1 MIKTLHES
9 TTTLCS
15 QRSEPT
21 EGEMEM
27 KRFRRLAIMVGVIA
41 LPTALAVVPAS
52 ADHVAPG
59 PPTTTLEVQPIG
71 VHGNPT
77 CSDVTDP
84 DDFLFE
90 FKLEP
95 VEDGTFPLSFD
106 GLSGSVT
113 VDQYNTPDGQ
123 AFDFSFTGDFV
134 AATVVV
140 KGGPNANLYDYIAAS
155 FAPGAQADTF
165 LHAPINPSN
174 NRFYGLSHIS
184 FCVAEAAAELE
195 ITKTAVDDTITV
207 GDHGAFDITVTSLGP
222 ATAQNVTIDDELPN
236 TVLDWE
242 VVSEDIGGACSITG
256 GNTLHCD
263 VGNLA
268 ASSSFSVQVRTTEPI
283 ALGSE
288 LCGTPLDN
296 EAFADAGNADE
307 VSDDATITVIC
318 GAIEV
323 NKFAKVPGT
332 TDTQPVEGA
341 GFTLLDANDMVVD
354 PPGEVTT
361 GADGIA
367 CFDGLPVNTEF
378 TLTESTVP
386 SGYAAV
392 GDQAV
397 TSSTDNADC
406 EGTGTPTTIDVENVA
421 LTDISVNA
429 TAQIPGATNSS
440 IECVDSEG
448 TVIGGDSEAFS
459 DPAEVDVND
468 LEPGTYTCTIII
480 DP

>member
-1 MIKTLHES
+1 
-9 TTTLCS
+9 
-15 QRSEPT
+15 
-21 EGEMEM
+21 M

-59 PPTTTLEVQPIG
+59 PPTTTLEVQPTG

-106 GLSGSVT
+106 GLTGSVT

-123 AFDFSFTGDFV
+123 AFDFSFAGDFV

-140 KGGPNANLYDYIAAS
+140 KGGPDANLYDYIAAS

-165 LHAPINPSN
+165 LHAPINPN
-174 NRFYGLSHIS
+174 NDRFYGLSHIS

-207 GDHGAFDITVTSLGP
+207 GERGAFDITVTSLGP

-242 VVSEDIGGACSITG
+242 IVSEDIAGACSITG
-256 GNTLHCD
+256 GNTLDCD

-268 ASSSFSVQVRTTEPI
+268 PSNTFTVRVQTTAPI

-288 LCGTPLDN
+288 FCGDTLDN
-296 EAFADAGNADE
+296 TAFADADNADE
-307 VSDDATITVIC
+307 VSDDASIDVIC

-323 NKFAKVPGT
+323 NKFAKVPGS
-332 TDTQPVEGA
+332 TDTQPVAGA
-341 GFTLLDANDMVVD
+341 GFTLFHGDPPAAVD

-378 TLTESTVP
+378 TLTETTVP

-392 GDQAV
+392 GDQLV
-397 TSSTDNADC
+397 TSSAENADC
-406 EGTGTPTTIDVENVA
+406 EGTGMPTSVSVENLA
-421 LTDISVNA
+421 LTDISIDV
-429 TAQIPGATNSS
+429 TAQIPGATESTIVCAEGENEVGNSG
-440 IECVDSEG
+440 EF
-448 TVIGGDSEAFS
+448 A
-459 DPAEVDVND
+459 DPASLDVTD
-468 LEPGTYTCTIII
+468 LEPGTYTCTIVI